1 MNQNTI
7 TSPAEFAAPASQ
19 PVEPK
24 GRMRALL
31 EGMTLA
37 FDGQA
42 AGDLAATLQFNVT
55 APDPGTYYLRLA
67 AGQCTFHKG
76 TASQPDL
83 TITTPPDV
91 WLAISRGK
99 LSAQEAALRGLYR
112 ANGDLSLLMRMG
124 TLFKPMS
131 DVRVAAPPEQRPAGP
146 LPLSGMAW
154 MTLPFVPMTLFWFL
168 FNLPGISPWL
178 SVGLPLALSAAIVG
192 YRLIYDRPTWL
203 ESGVGLMFISIAGLV
218 LAGVPAISR
227 WGGAFASLFMGG
239 IWFSSLAW
247 AAAPVSAEYV
257 KWTMIKPLW
266 NLSLFIHPNAVISL
280 VWSWQFLA
288 AGLLGIAAV
297 PLPTL
302 HLPLVLA
309 QYLLMVPAA
318 MFTRRYQQGVRQRVI
333 ADPER
338 DLATIR
344 RVALAGLG
352 LSAAIVAVA
361 WLWL

>member
-1 MNQNTI
+1 MNTNTI
-7 TSPAEFAAPASQ
+7 ALPAELAPAGQ
-19 PVEPK
+19 PAEPK
-24 GRMRALL
+24 GSMRKLL

-42 AGDLAATLQFNVT
+42 AGDLAAMLQFNVT
-55 APDPGTYYLRLA
+55 APDAGTYYLHMA
-67 AGQCTFHKG
+67 AGQCTFYKG
-76 TASQPDL
+76 TAPQPDL
-83 TITTPPDV
+83 TITTPPGV

-99 LSAQEAALRGLYR
+99 LNAQEAALRGLYR
-112 ANGDLSLLMRMG
+112 ATGDLSLLMRMG

-131 DVRVAAPPEQRPAGP
+131 EVRIAAPPEQRPAGP

-154 MTLPFVPMTLFWFL
+154 MALPFVPVTLFWLL
-168 FNLPGISPWL
+168 FNLPGVSPWH
-178 SVGLPLALSAAIVG
+178 SVGLPLALCVALVG
-192 YRLIYDRPTWL
+192 YRLAYDRPTWL
-203 ESGVGLMFISIAGLV
+203 ESGVGLMFVLIAGLV

-239 IWFSSLAW
+239 IWFSALAW
-247 AAAPVSAEYV
+247 AAMPVSAEYV
-257 KWTMIKPLW
+257 KWTMVKPLW
-266 NLSLFIHPNAVISL
+266 GLSMFIHPNAVISL
-280 VWSWQFLA
+280 AWSGQFLA

-297 PLPTL
+297 LVPAL

-338 DLATIR
+338 DMVTIR

-352 LSAAIVAVA
+352 LSGAIIAAT

>member
-1 MNQNTI
+1 MSQNTV
-7 TSPAEFAAPASQ
+7 TTPTEVGTLAGGQA
-19 PVEPK
+19 EPK
-24 GRMRALL
+24 GGMRALL

-37 FDGQA
+37 FDSQT
-42 AGDLAATLQFNVT
+42 AGDLAATVQFNIT
-55 APDPGTYYLRLA
+55 APDAGTYYLQMV

-76 TASQPDL
+76 TAPQPDL
-83 TITTPPDV
+83 TVTTPPDV

-99 LSAQEAALRGLYR
+99 LNAQEAAVRGLYR
-112 ANGDLSLLMRMG
+112 ATGDLSLLTRMG

-131 DVRVAAPPEQRPAGP
+131 EVRIAAPPGQRPAGP

-154 MTLPFVPMTLFWFL
+154 MTLPFVPVTLFWLL
-168 FNLPGISPWL
+168 FNLPGVSPWL
-178 SVGLPLALSAAIVG
+178 SVGLPFTLSVLLIG

-203 ESGVGLMFISIAGLV
+203 ESGVCLMFGLMAGLV
-218 LAGVPAISR
+218 LAAVPGISR

-247 AAAPVSAEYV
+247 AAMPVSAEYV
-257 KWTMIKPLW
+257 KWTLIKPVW
-266 NLSLFIHPNAVISL
+266 NLSLFTHPNAVISL

-288 AGLLGIAAV
+288 AGILGIAAV
-297 PLPTL
+297 LLPAL

-309 QYLLMVPAA
+309 QYLLIVPAA
-318 MFTRRYQQGVRQRVI
+318 MFTRRYQQGIRQRVI
-333 ADPER
+333 ADPEQ
-338 DLATIR
+338 DLAMIR
-344 RVALAGLG
+344 RIAVAGLC